1 MYRATTTQT
10 SPICGALDLDSRQQN
25 KIRIQKDQLKIGSIL
40 HYYGKDAPNT
50 RWEICDVWYIH
61 PGTMRK
67 YSHNKVHYL
76 KDILVLYCFFT
87 KTKRLVSF
95 RHISKSPLWRLQ

>member
-1 MYRATTTQT
+1 MYRATAAQT
-10 SPICGALDLDSRQQN
+10 SPICGTLDMDSRQQN

-50 RWEICDVWYIH
+50 KWEVWRIWYSI
-61 PGTMRK
+61 GLRR
-67 YSHNKVHYL
+67 YSHSKVFTE
-76 KDILVLYCFFT
+76 KDQIVLFFQNNMNNR
-87 KTKRLVSF
+87 KSVSF